1 LHIIGGA
8 GENTILGT
16 MHQVLLP
23 LKQDHPGTRWWCS
36 ALEMVPSGELS
47 LFSMLFA
54 YDIHQVNLINS

>member
-1 LHIIGGA
+1 LHIIGGV

-16 MHQVLLP
+16 MNQVLLP
-23 LKQDHPGTRWWCS
+23 LKQDYPGTRWWCS
-36 ALEMVPSGELS
+36 ALEMVTSGELS